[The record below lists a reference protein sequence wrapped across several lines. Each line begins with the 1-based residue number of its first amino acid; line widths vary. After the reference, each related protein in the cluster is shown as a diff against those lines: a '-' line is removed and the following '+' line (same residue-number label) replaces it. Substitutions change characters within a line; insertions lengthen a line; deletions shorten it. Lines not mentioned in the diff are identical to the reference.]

1 MNIQDFVP
9 FILLGISLLASVIG
23 FLVNLIRGNSVK
35 KSVSDLFA
43 EVSEIYSSYK
53 GGNTMSKYSQTFSP
67 YVDDYYYDENKGEL
81 KKRDIPLNVQE
92 RINSYRGQALAQ
104 VLAKFED
111 VPEEEDDVE
120 AEYFA
125 ALSDIDSL
133 TEAMQVIEEYRMAFQ
148 MPSNATPAQVIKAVE
163 AYAKDVK
170 SEVNARKAEI
180 AAKAV
185 AAKEVKNET
194 QKNES
199 ISPSSDTP
207 SAS

>member
-1 MNIQDFVP
+1 MNVQELVP

-35 KSVSDLFA
+35 KSVNDLFA
-43 EVSEIYSSYK
+43 EVAEIYSSYQ
-53 GGNTMSKYSQTFSP
+53 GGKTMSKYSQTFSP

-111 VPEEEDDVE
+111 PPADDDDDVE

-125 ALSDIDSL
+125 ALSDLDSL
-133 TEAMQVIEEYRMAFQ
+133 TEAMQVIEDYRAAFG
-148 MPSNATPAQVIKAVE
+148 MPTNATPAQVIEAVE

-170 SEVNARKAEI
+170 TEVE
-180 AAKAV
+180 AKKVELAGGQP
-185 AAKEVKNET
+185 AKEVKNE
-194 QKNES
+194 KEENAS
-199 ISPSSDTP
+199 VSPAQNPAQT
-207 SAS
+207 A